1 MKEILFLVLLPLASF
16 SQTFVRTIY
25 SEAIEI
31 PKETKVVRWDRD
43 YTKVV
48 AVVHTQNTKAIHC
61 KDRYSIRKSK
71 KGLVDVIDMPNLRKE
86 TYINGHLLKD
96 KVELVILTNKNT
108 LIFKS

>member
-1 MKEILFLVLLPLASF
+1 MLLPLASF
-16 SQTFVRTIY
+16 SQTFVKTITNTD
-25 SEAIEI
+25 AIEI
-31 PKETKVVRWDRD
+31 PKQSKVVRWDRD

-48 AVVHTQNTKAIHC
+48 AVVHTKNTKAIHC